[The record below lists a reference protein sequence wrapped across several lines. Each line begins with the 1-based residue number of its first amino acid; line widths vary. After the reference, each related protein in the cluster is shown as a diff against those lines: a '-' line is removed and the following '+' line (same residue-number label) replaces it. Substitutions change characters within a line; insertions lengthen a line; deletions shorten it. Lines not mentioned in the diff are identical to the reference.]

1 MDLRQIQYIVEIA
14 EEQSISK
21 AAEKLFITQSALN
34 QQLLKLEKELG
45 TPLFERRKHSMVP
58 TYAGTVYL
66 DACRNILNIR
76 QDTYKIIHDI
86 SNEDAGMISVAYTP
100 ERGARMFSHIY
111 PHFHERYP
119 HVLFRIREGRAK
131 DMEQMVLK
139 REVDFAF
146 CVRSENRNAHLF
158 EYIDMKT
165 EPIVLAVPANHPHAG
180 LAGPNSHET
189 LPELDIRL
197 MKDSD
202 FVLPSK
208 TTRLREMAERIF
220 ELNGFRPNVLFE
232 SASTSTMV
240 NMVHS
245 QVCCAFLPGSYID
258 PAAPVVYF
266 TVAPYFSWTQ
276 TVIRLPSTYLTKP
289 EKYLIKLATLEAK
302 NQLPPPFFQS

>member
-1 MDLRQIQYIVEIA
+1 MDLHQIQYIVEIA

-45 TPLFERRKHSMVP
+45 TPLFERKKHSMVP
-58 TYAGTVYL
+58 TYAGSVYL
-66 DACRNILNIR
+66 DACRNILNIK

-86 SNEDAGMISVAYTP
+86 SNENAGMISLAYTP

-119 HVLFRIREGRAK
+119 NIMFKIREGRAK
-131 DMEQMVLK
+131 DMERMVLQ
-139 REVDFAF
+139 REVDIAF
-146 CVRSENRNAHLF
+146 CVHTGSQYAHQF
-158 EYIDMKT
+158 DYIDMKE
-165 EPIVLAVPANHPHAG
+165 EPIVLAVPATNPHAA
-180 LAGPNSHET
+180 LAGSDSHKT
-189 LPELDIRL
+189 LPEIDFQL
-197 MKDSD
+197 MKDSS
-202 FVLPSK
+202 FVLSSK
-208 TTRLREMAERIF
+208 STRIREMAERIF
-220 ELNGFRPNVLFE
+220 EINGFRPKVLFE

-266 TVAPYFSWTQ
+266 TVAPYFSWIQ
-276 TVIRLPSTYLTKP
+276 SVIMLPGTYLTRP
-289 EKYLIKLATLEAK
+289 EKYLIKLATLQAN
-302 NQLPPPFFQS
+302 NQLPPPLFQM